1 MTMDARKQRIL
12 EAIVAIYSTGGEPVG
27 SGLLASHF
35 DMALSSATLRNEM
48 AALTKLGLLEQPHT
62 SAGRV
67 PSPKGYRYYL
77 DHLLEA
83 PAAIALSAADRENI
97 DRLFADMDVEPE
109 KLAQSAARALAD
121 YTGCAAVATTPQAED
136 LCIAHYE
143 VVQVGRSAA
152 AVLAVTTAGYVRTRV
167 ARVRTGLSRENAAA
181 LAALLNRNL
190 TFVAPVDLSTRM
202 LSELCG
208 QIAPELVP
216 VVSAAAAILQDSVKP
231 HVFLGGEQYL
241 LDWPQ
246 LDGRVGD
253 ILTLLNDEEQAAS
266 LIAPPENRSE
276 SVLLGEDLEPQI
288 PGLCIVSDRYLV
300 GGGLWGSIA
309 LIGPTRMPFQ
319 KLMPLLH
326 EFADQLGEGMS
337 GKRKDTP
344 QAAVPRRT
352 VIYKEDLE

>member
-136 LCIAHYE
+136 LCIAHFE
-143 VVQVGRSAA
+143 VVQVGRYSA
-152 AVLAVTTAGYVRTRV
+152 AVLAVTSSGGVRTRV
-167 ARVRTGLSRENAAA
+167 ARIHTGLTREDADETASLVLSAGRRLAPVVFAAEALVRTRPQFYLEGVQY
-181 LAALLNRNL
+181 LAKMPDVRTNLGALLEVFSDN
-190 TFVAPVDLSTRM
+190 
-202 LSELCG
+202 E
-208 QIAPELVP
+208 
-216 VVSAAAAILQDSVKP
+216 AARA
-231 HVFLGGEQYL
+231 
-241 LDWPQ
+241 
-246 LDGRVGD
+246 
-253 ILTLLNDEEQAAS
+253 
-266 LIAPPENRSE
+266 LIEPGSGKVTAT
-276 SVLLGEDLEPQI
+276 LGEDIEPAM
-288 PGLCIVSDRYLV
+288 PNLCIVSKRYLA
-300 GGGLWGSIA
+300 GGGLYGTVAVIGSNRMEYEH
-309 LIGPTRMPFQ
+309 LIPVLNYFAI
-319 KLMPLLH
+319 KLG
-326 EFADQLGEGMS
+326 QSMS
-337 GKRKDTP
+337 GK
-344 QAAVPRRT
+344 
-352 VIYKEDLE
+352 KEEQT

>member
-136 LCIAHYE
+136 LCIAHFE
-143 VVQVGRSAA
+143 VVQVGRYSA
-152 AVLAVTTAGYVRTRV
+152 AVLAVTSSGGVRTRV
-167 ARVRTGLSRENAAA
+167 ARIHTGLTREDADEMAR
-181 LAALLNRNL
+181 LLNSSL
-190 TFVAPVDLSTRM
+190 TFVAPEDLTPSLTASLV
-202 LSELCG
+202 LSAGRRL
-208 QIAPELVP
+208 AP
-216 VVSAAAAILQDSVKP
+216 VVFAAEALVRTRPQFYLEGV
-231 HVFLGGEQYL
+231 QYL
-241 LDWPQ
+241 AKMPDVRTNL
-246 LDGRVGD
+246 GA
-253 ILTLLNDEEQAAS
+253 LLRE
-266 LIAPPENRSE
+266 
-276 SVLLGEDLEPQI
+276 
-288 PGLCIVSDRYLV
+288 C
-300 GGGLWGSIA
+300 
-309 LIGPTRMPFQ
+309 
-319 KLMPLLH
+319 
-326 EFADQLGEGMS
+326 
-337 GKRKDTP
+337 KD
-344 QAAVPRRT
+344 
-352 VIYKEDLE
+352 VI

>member
-136 LCIAHYE
+136 LCIAHFVAPE
-143 VVQVGRSAA
+143 DLTPSLTASLVLSAGRRLAPVVFAA
-152 AVLAVTTAGYVRTRV
+152 EALVRTRPQFYLEGV
-167 ARVRTGLSRENAAA
+167 QYLAKMPDVRTNLG
-181 LAALLNRNL
+181 ALLEVFSDN
-190 TFVAPVDLSTRM
+190 
-202 LSELCG
+202 E
-208 QIAPELVP
+208 
-216 VVSAAAAILQDSVKP
+216 AARA
-231 HVFLGGEQYL
+231 
-241 LDWPQ
+241 
-246 LDGRVGD
+246 
-253 ILTLLNDEEQAAS
+253 
-266 LIAPPENRSE
+266 LIEPGSGKVTAT
-276 SVLLGEDLEPQI
+276 LGEDIEPAM
-288 PGLCIVSDRYLV
+288 PNLCIVSKRYLA
-300 GGGLWGSIA
+300 GGGLYGTVAVIGSNRMEYEH
-309 LIGPTRMPFQ
+309 LIPVLNYFAI
-319 KLMPLLH
+319 KLG
-326 EFADQLGEGMS
+326 QSMS
-337 GKRKDTP
+337 GK
-344 QAAVPRRT
+344 
-352 VIYKEDLE
+352 KEEQT